1 MYQSFPQLAY
11 TATNNSVS
19 GHNSWASSVRLS
31 TILAANPDLVVL
43 DGANDAGGNF
53 CAKALEATIRRI
65 WAARPTCKIMAFNWF
80 AVADQNVNANVNSP
94 TNEAAILELEALCA
108 AYGVTLLDYWGTIQ
122 QRVNSEGHNL
132 SEYMGDTIHPD
143 SDGHGEAYALLSPYL
158 PFSGGSKP
166 TSLPSRL
173 YDTNGDYENTPTVK
187 LGTDYDSRS
196 GTWSNNGTEIISSEA
211 GAIVRFSATCQS
223 IGCFRTDGGTN
234 TVEISIDGG
243 AYTAMNF
250 YPNGVEI
257 AGGVRAAHTIDV
269 KVVSG
274 TVKVT
279 QFWAI

>member
-1 MYQSFPQLAY
+1 MYQDYPQLAY

-19 GHNSWASSVRLS
+19 GHNSWASAVRLS

-43 DGANDAGGNF
+43 DGANDGAGNH
-53 CAKALEATIRRI
+53 CAKALEGTIRRI
-65 WAARPTCKIMAFNWF
+65 WAARPSCKIIAYNWF
-80 AVADQNVNANVNSP
+80 GVADPNVNANVNSP

-108 AYGVTLLDYWGTIQ
+108 AYNVVLLDYWGTIQ

-132 SEYMGDTIHPD
+132 SEYMSDTIHPIAL
-143 SDGHGEAYALLSPYL
+143 GHTEAYNLLSPYL
-158 PFSGGSKP
+158 PFNGGSKP
-166 TSLPSRL
+166 SSLPSRI

-187 LGTDYDSRS
+187 LGTAYDSRS
-196 GTWSNNGTEIISSEA
+196 GTWADNGTEISSSEA

-223 IGCFRTDGGTN
+223 IGCFRTDGLTN
-234 TVEISIDGG
+234 NVQVSIDGG
-243 AYTAMNF
+243 AYAAMNF

-257 AGGVRAAHTIDV
+257 GARGAHTFDI